1 MRTLRAAIVDDE
13 PLARARLARLLGA
26 EPLLEL
32 VGQFGD
38 GDAAEALAAAA
49 ADVVF
54 LDVRMPGRDGF
65 AMLERL
71 PPPRRPLV
79 VFVSAYS
86 QHALR
91 AFDSEAVDYLVK
103 PVSAE
108 RLRVSVARVR
118 ERVAALAR
126 TTKPIDGSWVQRLA
140 VPDGGRMRIVAV
152 ADIECAIA
160 QGNYVELRL
169 PGRTLL
175 LRDTMS
181 ALEAKL
187 DPSMF
192 VRIHRSRIVRIDMIE
207 HVEPYGAGQ
216 SWLRLR
222 NGTCMTS
229 GRGYRA
235 QLRGVLGLGAPA
247 TRGGAREGGSG
258 AT

>member
-26 EPLLEL
+26 EPLLEV
-32 VGQFGD
+32 VGEFAD
-38 GDAAEALAAAA
+38 ADAAQALAASGAE
-49 ADVVF
+49 VVF

-65 AMLERL
+65 AMLEQL
-71 PPPRRPLV
+71 PPSTRPLV
-79 VFVSAYS
+79 VFATAYS

-91 AFDSEAVDYLVK
+91 AFDSDAVDYLVK
-103 PVSAE
+103 PVSAA
-108 RLRVSVARVR
+108 RLRIAVARVR
-118 ERVAALAR
+118 ERLAARQGAPAASSQTWL
-126 TTKPIDGSWVQRLA
+126 QRLA

-169 PGRTLL
+169 PARKLL

-181 ALEAKL
+181 GLEAKL

-235 QLRGVLGLGAPA
+235 QLRRVLGLGATA
-247 TRGGAREGGSG
+247 TRGSAREGGDG
-258 AT
+258 AS